1 MVKMWRGLSDRHLLF
16 LVYEGSKG
24 FLRKARQFV
33 HETGSRPSFATI
45 NYPLTILDYPDDKLR
60 FSFECR
66 SNVSIK
72 G

>member
-1 MVKMWRGLSDRHLLF
+1 MARPVRQRHLLF
-16 LVYEGSKG
+16 LVYEGGKG
-24 FLRKARQFV
+24 FLRKAQQFV
-33 HETGSRPSFATI
+33 HETGSRPSFATVI
-45 NYPLTILDYPDDKLR
+45 YPLTILDYPNDNLR